1 MLTQQLHNSCDCC
14 VEKKSVFISCLCF
27 CHCCEVGD
35 TPWLVPPSNNRCLA
49 TKSEEGYRL
58 VPNQSLIM
66 SDHNTPTQSLTELN
80 SSLTITAI
88 TLNVG
93 SHVSEAFN
101 QQNNDGAHFSTRT
114 SCVNRVEQRHCLL
127 YTRRSNMACHVKHDR
142 QRQHDVTHAAV
153 WDLEQA
159 AAQRASAR
167 SKQGRQAELCQASP
181 ETGGGLGGGPFVG
194 EVAGEDSLSFA
205 TSSSPTCTNTHT
217 VRV

>member
-1 MLTQQLHNSCDCC
+1 MLEAMFQRLLTNKIMTVHIFQLEQA
-14 VEKKSVFISCLCF
+14 V
-27 CHCCEVGD
+27 
-35 TPWLVPPSNNRCLA
+35 W
-49 TKSEEGYRL
+49 
-58 VPNQSLIM
+58 
-66 SDHNTPTQSLTELN
+66 
-80 SSLTITAI
+80 IT
-88 TLNVG
+88 
-93 SHVSEAFN
+93 
-101 QQNNDGAHFSTRT
+101 
-114 SCVNRVEQRHCLL
+114 VEQRRCLL

-205 TSSSPTCTNTHT
+205 TSSSPTRTNTHSEG
-217 VRV
+217 